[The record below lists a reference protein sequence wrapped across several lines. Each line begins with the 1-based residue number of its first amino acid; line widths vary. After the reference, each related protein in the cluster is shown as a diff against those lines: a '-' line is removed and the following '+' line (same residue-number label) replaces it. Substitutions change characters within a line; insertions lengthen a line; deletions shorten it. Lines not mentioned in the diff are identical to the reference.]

1 MLTNDN
7 QMESSS
13 EPPRKRRAAALAAQ
27 KNWQML
33 NKPDDELDAICEE
46 DIIIINNR
54 KSYTKVPENK
64 TTVNNITITQQNSN
78 NSSSHL
84 KKISIPQTI
93 VIDMSPNKLKRKE
106 FRDNDSDYEPYHEL
120 KRDVRHKKTIT
131 TPVRKTI
138 VSNNITISNAIN
150 ILDKNRLTINTIN
163 TNNNNNNNN
172 KAINRNISNNCA
184 QIICL
189 DSEESR
195 FIKRTNA
202 INYRKPVSIKLHPN
216 EPQVFPIVDEL
227 VEEIIGTYIEDEEEY
242 NVRQS
247 DEPTDCLQMEVFN
260 INDKSVA
267 ESDVEVIE
275 LNDELVSNDNKV
287 NENETKVQTRKPL
300 INFNRKEKQLN
311 YKNSYFDQIIGTLE
325 MECENFDDEFTDNV
339 CFDCEED
346 ILNSQQWNEAISS
359 KKEYDSYVEVV
370 KSTKNVKFLPESE
383 VTEPVGVVT
392 TTVSETSRVVVLPTR
407 IQAATRSRAQNV
419 RLSQSLSRPIPSTL
433 NRVNLLTNQR
443 PQRMV
448 TSVPNLIQ
456 SSPMNGTILLPV
468 SNSPVMS
475 TPLIITSQSPNL
487 TSIPSGVQLFVSQ
500 GPQNQTFIM
509 YPKTNSNTNPPNS
522 ILNTNTRMS
531 SASTSIYL
539 SNQNN
544 ILSQHLLNTTTPT
557 SQIRLRAPTPT
568 SATQSQFLRVV
579 RPPVTASRQ
588 TAQNNH
594 SYVTYGSNA
603 QNNTNVRKSVP
614 NTNNSNVSNVS
625 NISNTNNSKP
635 NNVIN
640 NDSDHLFDCIYVLKG
655 NPNKKV
661 NPRTLLTIKPLP
673 FSWPSSIDA
682 LIASLI
688 KLGMFSNYGKK
699 FLN

>member
-7 QMESSS
+7 QMDDSI

-33 NKPDDELDAICEE
+33 NKPDDELDAISE
-46 DIIIINNR
+46 DEIIIINP
-54 KSYTKVPENK
+54 KSYAKVPQNK
-64 TTVNNITITQQNSN
+64 TLNNITITKQNSN
-78 NSSSHL
+78 NSSSRFSNNSLSHFSNSSSHL

-93 VIDMSPNKLKRKE
+93 VIDMSTNKLKRKE
-106 FRDNDSDYEPYHEL
+106 FRDNDCDYEPHHEL
-120 KRDVRHKKTIT
+120 RRDLRHKKTTT

-150 ILDKNRLTINTIN
+150 IPDKNRLTINTIN
-163 TNNNNNNNN
+163 TNNS
-172 KAINRNISNNCA
+172 KAINKNISNNCA

-195 FIKRTNA
+195 IIKRTNA

-227 VEEIIGTYIEDEEEY
+227 VEEIVGTYIEEEEEY
-242 NVRQS
+242 NFTQS

-267 ESDVEVIE
+267 ESGAQVIE

-300 INFNRKEKQLN
+300 INLNRKEKQLN

-346 ILNSQQWNEAISS
+346 ILNSQQWNEAMSS
-359 KKEYDSYVEVV
+359 KKEYDNYVEVV
-370 KSTKNVKFLPESE
+370 KSTKNVKFLPQSE

-392 TTVSETSRVVVLPTR
+392 TTVSETSRVVVLPTK
-407 IQAATRSRAQNV
+407 IQAPIRSRAQNV
-419 RLSQSLSRPIPSTL
+419 QLSQSLSRPIPSTL
-433 NRVNLLTNQR
+433 NRINFLTNQR
-443 PQRMV
+443 HQRMV

-456 SSPMNGTILLPV
+456 SSPLNGTILLPV
-468 SNSPVMS
+468 SNSPVIS
-475 TPLIITSQSPNL
+475 TPLILTTQSPNL

-509 YPKTNSNTNPPNS
+509 YPKTNSNTNPSNS
-522 ILNTNTRMS
+522 ILNPNTRMS
-531 SASTSIYL
+531 SASTPIYL

-557 SQIRLRAPTPT
+557 SQIRVRAPTPT
-568 SATQSQFLRVV
+568 SATQSQYLRVV
-579 RPPVTASRQ
+579 RPPVTASRT

-614 NTNNSNVSNVS
+614 NTNNSN
-625 NISNTNNSKP
+625 ISNTNNSKP

-640 NDSDHLFDCIYVLKG
+640 NDSDCLFDCIYVLKG

-661 NPRTLLTIKPLP
+661 NARTLLTIKPLP

-688 KLGMFSNYGKK
+688 KLGMSSN
-699 FLN
+699 

>member
-7 QMESSS
+7 QMDDSF
-13 EPPRKRRAAALAAQ
+13 EPPRKRRAAALKAQ

-33 NKPDDELDAICEE
+33 NKPDDEFDAISED
-46 DIIIINNR
+46 DIIIINNP
-54 KSYTKVPENK
+54 KSYSKVSENK

-106 FRDNDSDYEPYHEL
+106 LRDNDSDYEPYHEL
-120 KRDVRHKKTIT
+120 KRDLRHKKTTT

-163 TNNNNNNNN
+163 TNN

-195 FIKRTNA
+195 IIKRTNS

-216 EPQVFPIVDEL
+216 EPQVLPIVDEL
-227 VEEIIGTYIEDEEEY
+227 VEEIIGTYIEDEEY
-242 NVRQS
+242 NVTQS

-260 INDKSVA
+260 IVNDKSVV
-267 ESDVEVIE
+267 ESGVEVIE

-359 KKEYDSYVEVV
+359 KKEYDNYVEVV

-392 TTVSETSRVVVLPTR
+392 TTVSETSRVVVIPTR
-407 IQAATRSRAQNV
+407 IQAPARSRAQNV
-419 RLSQSLSRPIPSTL
+419 QLSQSLSRPIPSTL
-433 NRVNLLTNQR
+433 NRINLLTNQR
-443 PQRMV
+443 PQRVV

-475 TPLIITSQSPNL
+475 TPLILTQQSPNL

-522 ILNTNTRMS
+522 ILNANTRMS

-557 SQIRLRAPTPT
+557 SQIRMRAPTPT
-568 SATQSQFLRVV
+568 STAQSQYLRVV
-579 RPPVTASRQ
+579 RPPVTASRP

-594 SYVTYGSNA
+594 SYVTYGTNA

-614 NTNNSNVSNVS
+614 NTNNSN
-625 NISNTNNSKP
+625 ISNTKNSKP
-635 NNVIN
+635 NSVIT

-661 NPRTLLTIKPLP
+661 NSRTLLTIKPLP

-688 KLGMFSNYGKK
+688 KLGMSSNYEKK